1 MPNSKSAKKRVQV
14 AEVRAARNKACNSA
28 LKTSIKKANAAIDI
42 NDANKAEA
50 VKAAVKS
57 IDQAAAKGILHKNCA
72 AHKKS
77 AIVKKLNAAE

>member
-1 MPNSKSAKKRVQV
+1 MPNIKSAKKRVQV

-28 LKTSIKKANAAIDI
+28 LKTSIKKANAAIDN

-57 IDQAAAKGILHKNCA
+57 NDQAAAKGILHKNCA

>member
-1 MPNSKSAKKRVQV
+1 MPNIKSAKKRVQV

-28 LKTSIKKANAAIDI
+28 LKTSIKTANAAIDN

>member
-28 LKTSIKKANAAIDI
+28 LKTSIKKANAAIDN